1 MLVFADFPIWT
12 SVVISYFISN
22 FQSEPTQMKK
32 TLLAAALATVAA
44 TSAFATPEKYVL
56 DASHSQILFSYN
68 HLGFSTTWG
77 LFSGFEGDVMFDQEN
92 PAGSSVTVSMP
103 TKSMFTGWEERFGHF
118 MSQDFFG
125 ATDADMIS
133 FSSTGIEVTGDTTA
147 QITGD
152 LTINN
157 VTKPVVLDAVLNQS
171 GDHPMA
177 GKPWAGF
184 DASATV
190 LRSDFNLGK
199 FAPFVSDE
207 VEVKISIEAMK
218 AE

>member
-1 MLVFADFPIWT
+1 M
-12 SVVISYFISN
+12 
-22 FQSEPTQMKK
+22 
-32 TLLAAALATVAA
+32 
-44 TSAFATPEKYVL
+44 
-56 DASHSQILFSYN
+56 
-68 HLGFSTTWG
+68 
-77 LFSGFEGDVMFDQEN
+77 
-92 PAGSSVTVSMP
+92 
-103 TKSMFTGWEERFGHF
+103 TGE
-118 MSQDFFG
+118 
-125 ATDADMIS
+125 
-133 FSSTGIEVTGDTTA
+133 TTA

-152 LTINN
+152 LTIND
-157 VTKPVVLDAVLNQS
+157 VTKPVVLDAILNQS